1 MNGDMDDI
9 LQIFFQECDEQ
20 LQALEGGLSALSDG
34 ESGHETINAVFRA
47 VHSIKGGAASFG
59 LENLVRFA
67 HVFESSL
74 DGLRSDRVAP
84 TPDIIKIFLKAMD
97 VLSDLVV
104 EARDGPPVDSGR
116 VAESQA
122 ELETIIG
129 NGAPPKTTDDVI
141 PTDFVPVPMDFVP
154 VPMDFEPVAVDFS
167 FDEEPAPVAAPPL
180 IVTFHPHDALYER
193 GDDARNILIGLMD
206 AASAQGGEM
215 TVTCDISALPPFA
228 LLDTDTSYLSWRVVL
243 PAEVS
248 EESVRSV
255 FDWVGDVCDV
265 TISRGDDQE
274 PARDDAAAAPEA
286 GISRDGSFDDGAGQG
301 GTGATVS
308 PPEPHPPVE
317 APLPVA
323 TARDALSRD
332 VAPDAS
338 GHDALHHPA
347 SAPAGV
353 SAPATGG
360 ANGAAA
366 RRPELASIR
375 VDLHRID
382 DLMDLVGE
390 LVIAQAA
397 IESLCRRN
405 DPSAFSELMA
415 SVNSMQSLTRDIQDA
430 VMAVR
435 AQPVRSVFQR
445 MQRVVREAC
454 SLAHKDVV
462 LTLEGE
468 DTEVDRTLVEKLT
481 DPLTHM
487 LRNAVDHGIETAEDR
502 LAAGKPAVGQV
513 LLSAGHRSG
522 RILITIRDD
531 GGGINR
537 ERVLE
542 TAIKRGIVAPGT
554 VLSDDEINN
563 LLFAPGFSTA
573 AQVSDLSG
581 RGVGMDVVKQ
591 AILSLGGRVTIQ
603 SVRGEGTT
611 FSLSLPLTLAVLDG
625 MLIVAAGTTMVIPV
639 SSVVE
644 TMIIDHKDVYTLPGG
659 ANVVSI
665 RGSCMPLV
673 PLGKELGLS
682 DSEEAPDDALLL
694 VVENESGARAALIVD
709 KVQDQAQV
717 VIKSIE
723 KNYRQIAGVSAA
735 TILGDG
741 SVSLILDV
749 PGLIAS
755 VIKRI
760 DTKAPAI
767 RAGLAA

>member
-1 MNGDMDDI
+1 MSGDIDMNGDMDDI

-20 LQALEGGLSALSDG
+20 LQELERGLSALSDG

-74 DGLRSDRVAP
+74 DGLRSDRISP
-84 TPDIIKIFLKAMD
+84 TPEIIKTFLKAMD
-97 VLSDLVV
+97 VLSDLVA
-104 EARDGPPVDSGR
+104 EARDGASVDHGR

-122 ELETIIG
+122 ELETLING
-129 NGAPPKTTDDVI
+129 DGAPKKTEDVI
-141 PTDFVPVPMDFVP
+141 PADFVPVPMDFVP
-154 VPMDFEPVAVDFS
+154 VPVDFEPVAVDFS
-167 FDEEPAPVAAPPL
+167 FDEEPAPAAPAASHL
-180 IVTFHPHDALYER
+180 VVTFRPHDAMYER
-193 GDDARNILIGLMD
+193 GDDARNILIGLAD
-206 AASAQGGEM
+206 AASAYGGVG
-215 TVTCDISALPPFA
+215 TVTCDVSALPAFA
-228 LLDTDTSYLSWRVVL
+228 SLDPEISYLSWRVVL
-243 PAEVS
+243 PSEVT
-248 EESVRSV
+248 EESVRAV
-255 FDWVGDVCDV
+255 FDWVGDVCDLTV
-265 TISRGDDQE
+265 SRGDDQE
-274 PARDDAAAAPEA
+274 PDQDEAALPAPDAVASDAGVPEAEDAAVLLPASSPPQDTPVHVAPAPEA
-286 GISRDGSFDDGAGQG
+286 
-301 GTGATVS
+301 
-308 PPEPHPPVE
+308 P
-317 APLPVA
+317 
-323 TARDALSRD
+323 
-332 VAPDAS
+332 
-338 GHDALHHPA
+338 
-347 SAPAGV
+347 
-353 SAPATGG
+353 PATGG
-360 ANGAAA
+360 GGGAPV
-366 RRPELASIR
+366 RRPEQASIR

-397 IESLCRRN
+397 IESLSRR
-405 DPSAFSELMA
+405 DDSSAMRELVE
-415 SVNSMQSLTRDIQDA
+415 SVTSMQSLTRDIQDA

-454 SLAHKDVV
+454 SMTDKDVV

-487 LRNAVDHGIETAEDR
+487 LRNAVDHGIEKTEDR
-502 LAAGKPAVGQV
+502 LAAGKSATGHV
-513 LLSAGHRSG
+513 LLSAAHRSG

-537 ERVLE
+537 ERVLA
-542 TAIKRGIVAPGT
+542 TAISRGIVAPDA
-554 VLSDDEINN
+554 VLTDDEINN

-573 AQVSDLSG
+573 AKVSDLSG

-591 AILSLGGRVTIQ
+591 AILSLGGRITIS

-611 FSLSLPLTLAVLDG
+611 FCLSLPLTLAVLDG
-625 MLIVAAGTTMVIPV
+625 MLVSAGDSTMVIPV

-644 TMIIDHKDVYTLPGG
+644 TMMIDHQDVYTLPGG
-659 ANVVSI
+659 GNVISI

-682 DSEEAPDDALLL
+682 SAGSDERSDEAVIL

-709 KVQDQAQV
+709 KIHDQTQV
-717 VIKSIE
+717 VIKSME
-723 KNYRQIAGVSAA
+723 KNYRQIPGVSAA

-755 VIKRI
+755 VIGRI
-760 DTKAPAI
+760 DTKPPGA
-767 RAGLAA
+767 RTGLAA